1 MQFRI
6 VFRGVQATY
15 EFLEKL
21 RSKIEFN
28 NFIYRAIGS
37 APNLSD
43 IVVYLVTSEGIVQEQ
58 TECSPQGYFFIPI
71 YDIVI
76 K

>member
-6 VFRGVQATY
+6 VFRGVQVTY

-28 NFIYRAIGS
+28 KIIYRAIGS

-58 TECSPQGYFFIPI
+58 TECSPQGYFFIPV

>member
-28 NFIYRAIGS
+28 KTIYRAIGS